1 MPDSV
6 DKERNFLEEV
16 IRLKDNIS
24 TLSKELETL
33 KKEKE
38 LIEKYYDIF
47 DGIGILETLTKEKE
61 VIGHYYDLF
70 DNIGVSLGEFDIEAL
85 REENKRLKGNNVQI
99 DEYFSDEKNLLHHE
113 SLIKLKRINID
124 MLNLFEAEN
133 EESFK
138 KNINKMLSKQSLNGI
153 RKRETVFFN
162 DETYY
167 EGENIYQTLKG
178 NQIHVIEKIYFPS
191 EVTNVAVVS
200 FTDITKRKTLENEL
214 KFSEQKYR
222 FLFEHVPVMILEYD
236 LSEIKKYFLSLNLRS
251 TEEFKRILMDR
262 TTGVLEETF
271 NRLKIKDVNNTIVKL
286 LNAPNKKDIIDNFGK
301 YYTHRTFNDFIE
313 NVIYVFDGKTE
324 WHFETEFITGD
335 GKMLDALV
343 TWQVVTGHEETHSKI
358 YIIIVDITK
367 EKKLESLKETLKD
380 IL

>member
-324 WHFETEFITGD
+324 WHFETEFITGN
-335 GKMLDALV
+335 GKILDALV
-343 TWQVVTGHEETHSKI
+343 TWQVVTGYEETHSKI

-367 EKKLESLKETLKD
+367 EKKLESIKETLKD

>member
-1 MPDSV
+1 MADTA
-6 DKERNFLEEV
+6 DKERNYLDEV
-16 IRLKDNIS
+16 IRLKNNIS
-24 TLSKELETL
+24 ALSKELETL
-33 KKEKE
+33 RKEKE

-70 DNIGVSLGEFDIEAL
+70 DNIGVSLGEFDIELL
-85 REENKRLKGNNVQI
+85 RKENKRLKENNVRI
-99 DEYFSDEKNLLHHE
+99 EEYFSDDNKILHHE
-113 SLIKLKRINID
+113 SFIKVKRINID

-133 EESFK
+133 EEDFK
-138 KNINKMLSKQSLNGI
+138 QNMYKMVTKDSLSGI

-178 NQIHVIEKIYFPS
+178 NKIHVIEKIYFPS
-191 EVTNVAVVS
+191 EVTNVAIIS
-200 FTDITKRKTLENEL
+200 FNDITQRKSLENEL

-286 LNAPNKKDIIDNFGK
+286 LKAPNKKDIIDNFGK

-324 WHFETEFITGD
+324 WHFETEFITGN
-335 GKMLDALV
+335 GKILDALV
-343 TWQVVTGHEETHSKI
+343 TWQVVTGYEETHSKI

-367 EKKLESLKETLKD
+367 EKKLESIKETLKD